1 MKRFSLLLPLLDRI
15 AVVCAL
21 TAAVGSGA
29 CAPAASPSPKS
40 VILIVADGA
49 GVAHWTLA
57 AFAEPNLAVA
67 TMGTAGLVDTRG
79 SNHVVTGSAPGATAL
94 AIGERTFMGA
104 IGVGPDSAA
113 HETVLEA
120 AAASGKATGLI
131 TTTWVVDAT
140 PASFASHVASRGQ
153 LAEIASQMGQAGV
166 NVIMGGGRLVFL
178 PTWRSDSVDLLGQ
191 LRERYTYVETATELQ
206 QLDTDTVTSLLG
218 LFAERDMGIAEERS
232 PGFVEMVQAA
242 LAVLDNDPDGFFL
255 LIENEESDTR
265 AHMNVEQDVL
275 VTEMLEIDR
284 AVRLALDYQELHPQ
298 TLVVVTSDHETG
310 GITLNHDEDRNV
322 VMQYSTQSHTG
333 AHVPLFASG
342 PWAERFGGMLANWEV
357 GRLLLEAVR

>member
-1 MKRFSLLLPLLDRI
+1 MLPRNVDPI
-15 AVVCAL
+15 NVVCAL
-21 TAAVGSGA
+21 VAAVASGG
-29 CAPAASPSPKS
+29 CAPAEAPSPES

-67 TMGTAGLVDTRG
+67 SMGTAGLVDTRG

-94 AIGERTFMGA
+94 AIGVRTFMGA

-113 HETVLEA
+113 RETVLEA
-120 AAASGKATGLI
+120 AAASGMATGLI
-131 TTTWVVDAT
+131 TTTWIVDAT

-166 NVIMGGGRLVFL
+166 NVMMGGGRLAFL
-178 PTWRSDSVDLLGQ
+178 PTWRSDSVNLLGQ
-191 LRERYTYVETATELQ
+191 LQERYTYVETATELR

-218 LFAERDMGIAEERS
+218 LFAEGDMGIAAERS
-232 PGFVEMVQAA
+232 PSFIEMVQAA
-242 LAVLDNDPDGFFL
+242 LGVLDNDPDGFFL
-255 LIENEESDTR
+255 MIENEESDTR
-265 AHMNVEQDVL
+265 AHLNVEQEVL
-275 VTEMLEIDR
+275 VTEMLEIDK

-310 GITLNHDEDRNV
+310 GITLIHDEDRNV
-322 VMQYSTQSHTG
+322 VLQYSTGSHTG
-333 AHVPLFASG
+333 VHVPIFANG
-342 PWAERFGGMLANWEV
+342 PWAERFGGIIENWEV